1 MKYLKK
7 IMIYVSFLIPV
18 VMPIYAD
25 DVKRPGANNKN
36 SITKKNDAE
45 SGKSFF
51 KKLIDSGD
59 VSNER
64 VMEQIR
70 ILSDLRH
77 DGILTEDE
85 FAQKKTY
92 LLNKIK

>member
-1 MKYLKK
+1 
-7 IMIYVSFLIPV
+7 
-18 VMPIYAD
+18 MPIYAD
-25 DVKRPGANNKN
+25 DVKRPGANNKS
-36 SITKKNDAE
+36 SITKKNDVE

-51 KKLIDSGD
+51 KKLIDSSD
-59 VSNER
+59 ISNEK

-70 ILSDLRH
+70 ILSDLRN

>member
-1 MKYLKK
+1 MS
-7 IMIYVSFLIPV
+7 VH
-18 VMPIYAD
+18 
-25 DVKRPGANNKN
+25 
-36 SITKKNDAE
+36 
-45 SGKSFF
+45 
-51 KKLIDSGD
+51 
-59 VSNER
+59 ER

>member
-1 MKYLKK
+1 MKYLKE
-7 IMIYVSFLIPV
+7 IMISVSFLIPI
-18 VMPIYAD
+18 VMPTYAD
-25 DVKRPGANNKN
+25 DVKRPGANNKS
-36 SITKKNDAE
+36 SITKKNDTG

-51 KKLIDSGD
+51 KKLIDSDD

-70 ILSDLRH
+70 MLSDLRH

>member
-7 IMIYVSFLIPV
+7 IMISVSFLIPV

-25 DVKRPGANNKN
+25 DVKRPGANNKS

-45 SGKSFF
+45 SGKSFL